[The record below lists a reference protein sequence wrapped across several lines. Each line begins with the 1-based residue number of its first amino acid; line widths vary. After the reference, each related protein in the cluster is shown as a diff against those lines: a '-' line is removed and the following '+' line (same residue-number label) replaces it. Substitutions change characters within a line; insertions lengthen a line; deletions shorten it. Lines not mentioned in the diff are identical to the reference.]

1 MLNKFNFEG
10 KTEEEVLEKATK
22 ELDVNASELFI
33 NKTETEAKLF
43 KAKKV
48 QLEVYKKTDII
59 NYIKEFLKTTTK
71 LMGIETQLEVKESEN
86 IIGVIMVSDNN
97 PILIGKEGRTL
108 NSLQIL
114 IRQALSVQT
123 GMSIKVNLDASN
135 YKGKKLKNLAYDVK
149 KIAYDVLRTH
159 GEVHLDPMN
168 SYERRFVHNA
178 ISEFKDL
185 SSNSEGEGKDR
196 HIVVKYIGE

>member
-1 MLNKFNFEG
+1 MLNKYNFEG
-10 KTEEEVLEKATK
+10 KSEEEALEKINK
-22 ELDVNASELFI
+22 ELGLTESEVFI
-33 NKTETEAKLF
+33 NKSETEAKLF
-43 KAKKV
+43 KAKKI
-48 QLEVYKKTDII
+48 QLEVYKKEDII
-59 NYIKEFLKTTTK
+59 SYIKEFIKTTTR

-86 IIGVIMVSDNN
+86 IIGVIMASDNN

-114 IRQALSVQT
+114 IRQALSAQT
-123 GMSIKVNLDASN
+123 GVNIKVNLDASN

-185 SSNSEGEGKDR
+185 SSNSEGEGQNR